1 MYKSD
6 RLLAINDTS
15 TPIRSEVTELRSLLA
30 LLAVAGFVSGSAIR
44 IAEPMLPKLATEF
57 SVTAAAAGSVI
68 TWFALAYGGF
78 QLVHGPIGDRL
89 GKLRTIAGALLLA
102 GIASC
107 ACAAATSIESLAL
120 YRFAVGMT
128 AGAVIPLSFAYIGDN
143 IPFESRQAMLGR
155 FIGGILLG
163 QTSGP
168 LLGGF
173 FSDWIGWRY
182 TFLVP
187 GVAFMMIGS
196 LLAHASRGE
205 RVVADRARSSV
216 LRVYLTLFR
225 QPLVQAMCAF
235 VAIESFVFSGL
246 FAYFGV
252 YMHEAFGF
260 SFTIIG
266 LCLAGFGVGGV
277 AYSMSVK
284 FLMVRLGQTGIVR
297 TGGVLLL
304 FAHLILGFVA
314 HPWLMFPLI
323 VIIGFGFLMLH
334 NTMQT
339 YATEMAPGARGAG
352 VALFAFALFFAQAIG
367 VNMVGEFIDSEL
379 MQSTGFAPLFCTVG
393 VALVLLAWTFARW
406 IARRAS

>member
-1 MYKSD
+1 
-6 RLLAINDTS
+6 
-15 TPIRSEVTELRSLLA
+15 
-30 LLAVAGFVSGSAIR
+30 
-44 IAEPMLPKLATEF
+44 MLPKLASEF
-57 SVTAAAAGSVI
+57 DVTAAAAGTVI

-102 GIASC
+102 GVASC
-107 ACAAATSIESLAL
+107 ACAAATSLDSLAM

-143 IPFESRQAMLGR
+143 IPFESRQAILGR

-168 LLGGF
+168 LLGGL

-187 GVAFMMIGS
+187 GFAFVAIGL
-196 LLAHASRGE
+196 LLANAAKGE
-205 RVVADRARSSV
+205 QVALDPGRSSV
-216 LRVYLTLFR
+216 LRVYLMLFR
-225 QPLVQAMCAF
+225 RPLVQAMCAF
-235 VAIESFVFSGL
+235 VALESFFFSGL

-252 YMHEAFGF
+252 YMHDTFAF

-266 LCLAGFGVGGV
+266 ICLAAFGVGGV
-277 AYSMSVK
+277 AYSASVK
-284 FLMVRLGQTGIVR
+284 FLMERLGQAGIVR
-297 TGGVLLL
+297 VAGGLLL
-304 FAHLILGFVA
+304 GGHLALA
-314 HPWLMFPLI
+314 LLPHPWLMFPLI
-323 VIIGFGFLMLH
+323 VVLGFGFMMLH

-339 YATEMAPGARGAG
+339 FATEMAPGARGAG

-367 VNMVGEFIDSEL
+367 VSVFGAFIDSD
-379 MQSTGFAPLFCTVG
+379 MMSATGFPALFSVVG
-393 VALVLLAWTFARW
+393 IALGLLAVVFAAW
-406 IARRAS
+406 ITRRST

>member
-1 MYKSD
+1 M
-6 RLLAINDTS
+6 
-15 TPIRSEVTELRSLLA
+15 
-30 LLAVAGFVSGSAIR
+30 AGFVSGSAIR

-57 SVTAAAAGSVI
+57 DVSAAAAGSVI

-102 GIASC
+102 GVASC
-107 ACAAATSIESLAL
+107 ACAAATSLDSLAL
-120 YRFAVGMT
+120 CRFAVGMT

-168 LLGGF
+168 LLGGL

-187 GVAFMMIGS
+187 GAAFVLIGLS
-196 LLAHASRGE
+196 LGYAARGE
-205 RVVADRARSSV
+205 RVAADPGRSSV

-225 QPLVQAMCAF
+225 RPLVQAMCAF
-235 VAIESFVFSGL
+235 VAFESFLFSGL

-252 YMHEAFGF
+252 YMHDAFAF
-260 SFTIIG
+260 SFTVIG
-266 LCLAGFGVGGV
+266 VCLAGFGVGGV

-284 FLMVRLGQTGIVR
+284 FLMVRLGQAGIVR
-297 TGGVLLL
+297 TGGALLL
-304 FAHLILGFVA
+304 FAHLMLGLVP

-323 VIIGFGFLMLH
+323 VTIGLGFLMLH

-339 YATEMAPGARGAG
+339 FATEMAPGARGAG

-367 VNMVGEFIDSEL
+367 VSLVGEFIDSEL
-379 MQSTGFAPLFCTVG
+379 MKITGFPVLFGAVG
-393 VALVLLAWTFARW
+393 IALGLLAWIFASW
-406 IARRAS
+406 ITRRNAVS